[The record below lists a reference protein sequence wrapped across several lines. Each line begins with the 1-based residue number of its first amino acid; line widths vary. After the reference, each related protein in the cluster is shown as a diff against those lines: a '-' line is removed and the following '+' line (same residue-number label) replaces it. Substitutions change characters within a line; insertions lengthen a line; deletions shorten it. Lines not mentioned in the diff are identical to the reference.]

1 MKNPPCQ
8 HGGMDFLELL
18 TPEEMGR
25 ADALAVKA
33 GVGSLTLMENAGAAV
48 AEAIVKRLPEQRVLV
63 LCGPGNNGGD
73 GFVAARYLVDRGW
86 PVRLALFGDRQK
98 LKGDAAA
105 MAERWQGPVE
115 TAGPQSI
122 GDAELIVDG
131 LLGAGLDRDVS
142 GDLASLIEAVSSAAA
157 PVVAIDMPSGVDGAT
172 GAVRGTAIDADMTV
186 TFFRKKPGH
195 LILPGRESCGELIV
209 GDIGIPAAVIDEI
222 GPMTAEN
229 GPALWTIPARG
240 ASAHKYAAG
249 HCIAVSGDHFQTGAS
264 RLAAE
269 AALRAGA
276 GLVTIAGP
284 SEALYIHAVHVTAI
298 MLALVRDAPDLAEL
312 LTDERKNAVVLGPGL
327 GEGPP

>member
-1 MKNPPCQ
+1 
-8 HGGMDFLELL
+8 MDFLELL

-222 GPMTAEN
+222 EP
-229 GPALWTIPARG
+229 
-240 ASAHKYAAG
+240 
-249 HCIAVSGDHFQTGAS
+249 
-264 RLAAE
+264 
-269 AALRAGA
+269 
-276 GLVTIAGP
+276 
-284 SEALYIHAVHVTAI
+284 
-298 MLALVRDAPDLAEL
+298 
-312 LTDERKNAVVLGPGL
+312 
-327 GEGPP
+327 